1 MKYQNWSLRDINS
14 IVTLYLQCHGLVHVY
29 TAQKQLIELNPK
41 KSYFSLFFSLFI
53 LLIFFPPARKH
64 YGNTSIWHS
73 VCCISLSFKAQVENR
88 IVVENLL
95 HELG

>member
-1 MKYQNWSLRDINS
+1 MKYQDWSLRDINS
-14 IVTLYLQCHGLVHVY
+14 IFTLYLHEHGLAHVY
-29 TAQKQLIELNPK
+29 TPQKQLIESNSK
-41 KSYFSLFFSLFI
+41 KNHFSFSLFI
-53 LLIFFPPARKH
+53 LFLNFFFPARKH